1 MAKEYGRFDQ
11 KFSEERERGDR
22 LQSDLNVVNAVHD
35 DLKRL
40 SHKQRLE
47 IIDYEQRYMGI
58 DITKLHEQIEY
69 LKSQVVMAETN
80 EKNVEK
86 DLYEVRERLTKIAI
100 QFDTHG
106 KLSAKEL
113 RAKAKMAWRGSEEIE
128 EMCKMF
134 VTFVTTP
141 ALQTAEGLAV
151 ASHLVEG

>member
-1 MAKEYGRFDQ
+1 
-11 KFSEERERGDR
+11 
-22 LQSDLNVVNAVHD
+22 
-35 DLKRL
+35 
-40 SHKQRLE
+40 
-47 IIDYEQRYMGI
+47 
-58 DITKLHEQIEY
+58 
-69 LKSQVVMAETN
+69 MAETN

-100 QFDTHG
+100 QFDTQG

-151 ASHLVEG
+151 ASHLVDGQGAGSDGAGAGNGAQADARSLAGS